1 MHTDAQVQSILSP
14 RGPAA
19 AILSRLG
26 VTLTLIAVAVTIVMT
41 LLILLPLRRRPSADL
56 AGNAPLDRFHTTDRR
71 GVRWIHAGTVL
82 ATAILVFSAV
92 YSIRVLAAYSTE
104 EATSTMTVRITGY
117 QYWWKV
123 EYLDQDGRTT
133 LRDANELHLPA
144 ATRVRLLLNAA
155 DVIHSFWIPGLAGK
169 TDLIPGRPTAMWI
182 EADRPGEYRGQ
193 CAEYCGMAHA
203 NMRLDLVADDSAGF
217 AAWRDREARVPPV
230 DSGAAQIL
238 QRHGCAAC
246 HSLAGQMSGA
256 AGPDLTH
263 LASRATLGAGVLANN
278 VANLRAWL
286 LDPQAIKPGALMPA
300 TGLTAAEVDQLVAY
314 LRTLQ

>member
-1 MHTDAQVQSILSP
+1 MHTDARVQSILSP

-26 VTLTLIAVAVTIVMT
+26 VTLTVIAIAVTVIMT
-41 LLILLPLRRRPSADL
+41 LLILLALRRRPSADV
-56 AGNAPLDRFHTTDRR
+56 AGGTPLDRFQTSDRR
-71 GVRWIHAGTVL
+71 GVWWVNAGTAL
-82 ATAILVFSAV
+82 TAAILIVSAV
-92 YSIRVLAAYSTE
+92 YSIRVLAAYPAE
-104 EATSTMTVRITGY
+104 EAATTMTVRITGY

-123 EYLDQDGRTT
+123 EYLDQDGRTM

-169 TDLIPGRPTAMWI
+169 TDLIPGHPTSMWI

-203 NMRLDLVADDSAGF
+203 NMRLDLVAHDSADF
-217 AAWRDREARVPPV
+217 AAWRDRAARVPPV
-230 DSGAAQIL
+230 DSGAVQIL

-246 HSLAGQMSGA
+246 HSLAGQMYGA

-263 LASRATLGAGVLANN
+263 LASRATLGAGVLANS
-278 VANLRAWL
+278 AENLRLWL
-286 LDPQAIKPGALMPA
+286 LDPQSVKPGTP
-300 TGLTAAEVDQLVAY
+300 
-314 LRTLQ
+314 